1 MSRTNKPVNPSAQN
15 GLDRLKEETA
25 AELGLKDYKNTYKGA
40 LTSADNGRVGGH
52 MVRKMIEA
60 QENQFGGQGGNQG
73 NQANQGNKA
82 NQQNAGTTLTSQY
95 DINE

>member
-1 MSRTNKPVNPSAQN
+1 MSRTRKPVNPSAQK

-25 AELGLKDYKNTYKGA
+25 AELGLNDYKNTYKGA

-60 QENQFGGQGGNQG
+60 RETQFGQG
-73 NQANQGNKA
+73 NTQATGS
-82 NQQNAGTTLTSQY
+82 TLTAKQ
-95 DINE
+95 DINKKS

>member
-1 MSRTNKPVNPSAQN
+1 MSRTRKPVNPAAQN

-52 MVRKMIEA
+52 MVRKMIQSRET
-60 QENQFGGQGGNQG
+60 QFGQGSVQATNGTATAVHDVNQ
-73 NQANQGNKA
+73 KP
-82 NQQNAGTTLTSQY
+82 
-95 DINE
+95 

>member
-1 MSRTNKPVNPSAQN
+1 MSRSKKPVNPSAQS

-60 QENQFGGQGGNQG
+60 QENKFNGTST
-73 NQANQGNKA
+73 QATGS
-82 NQQNAGTTLTSQY
+82 TLTAQY
-95 DINE
+95 DVNKSN